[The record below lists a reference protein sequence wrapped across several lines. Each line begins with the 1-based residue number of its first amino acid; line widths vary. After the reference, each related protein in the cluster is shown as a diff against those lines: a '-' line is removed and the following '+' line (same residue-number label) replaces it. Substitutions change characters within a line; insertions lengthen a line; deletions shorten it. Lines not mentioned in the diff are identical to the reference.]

1 MNEDGGDKPFGC
13 RIRSEPDGDRNPG
26 ERPLQAVRLAS
37 CLSAQ
42 SPKNEHLSG
51 RRSAYQEPEDGNLDL
66 FQQLTHWI
74 GLIVGNPRLP
84 RSLLMEG

>member
-37 CLSAQ
+37 CLSGQ
-42 SPKNEHLSG
+42 SPKDEHLSD
-51 RRSAYQEPEDGNLDL
+51 RRPAYQEPEDRNLDPL
-66 FQQLTHWI
+66 QQLTHSS
-74 GLIVGNPRLP
+74 GLIVGNTRLP